1 MADATVTL
9 GLNAAQ
15 LTAGLKAASGQVD
28 KFASGASASFS
39 RLSASLGVLGGG
51 FTLGAIVKQGFSF
64 NQTMQDGEVA
74 IGNVL
79 KTFKGLNDEAAK
91 SEAAKVVQLITEAEP
106 RAAGG
111 LQELTQGFIATAAA
125 AAGAGISAEQNV
137 DLVARFANALSNSGL
152 PLEQLNQELR
162 SVLTANV
169 TSDSFI
175 GKLLEGKGLDN
186 KRISQLTQEGK
197 LYGEIVKELGA
208 MGEAGDTAGVA
219 FSTLNSALSKAAG
232 ALTADMFSSSVSGA
246 KNLSAAVDANIKSF
260 EYLGSVIGTVIEKSV
275 QGIGL
280 LAEFFQFNN
289 AIGTGIG
296 EALTG
301 GSFMEGFK
309 ETMDGF
315 KADAAKAVST
325 ATAQP
330 GGGGAGSGGSGS
342 GSSVTSTLEKQKK
355 GTYDIAKNLQEQANA
370 ANSILAP
377 YKEFLNFLDEAK
389 RKQDAIDSKKDADRK
404 ATQSK
409 IEGQKEAAQALQDEI
424 DLLTVRAT
432 GDEKAIR
439 DAEAA
444 LAIKQRARQI
454 QRDMNVDAKTS
465 MGIAQQIASL
475 EQKGKRGSGA
485 DTDGDGFISKREQRK
500 SDLEQ
505 KRGQR
510 KADSIKGFSRGQKG
524 LRAFGGLRE
533 FYGMQVDREWMGRD
547 SVGSRF
553 YGRGYGETARSI
565 TSAGI
570 KDRADQYK
578 TLGMDEFM
586 IPLLKAVEQLN
597 TTMNDKL
604 TVD

>member
-9 GLNAAQ
+9 GLDASGVSS
-15 LTAGLKAASGQVD
+15 GLKKATGEVNAFSSRVQSSPLGRAGRSQMGTQVSYQLQD
-28 KFASGASASFS
+28 IAVQAQMGTNALTIFS
-39 RLSASLGVLGGG
+39 QQAPQLLSALGGG
-51 FTLGAIVKQGFSF
+51 ALAATAGAVA
-64 NQTMQDGEVA
+64 A
-74 IGNVL
+74 IGGALVYAGY
-79 KTFKGLNDEAAK
+79 KGSEAFKGLI
-91 SEAAKVVQLITEAEP
+91 Q
-106 RAAGG
+106 
-111 LQELTQGFIATAAA
+111 
-125 AAGAGISAEQNV
+125 SAS
-137 DLVARFANALSNSGL
+137 ALDV
-152 PLEQLNQELR
+152 E
-162 SVLTANV
+162 
-169 TSDSFI
+169 I
-175 GKLLEGKGLDN
+175 GKLTSGGSLGEMEGAFD
-186 KRISQLTQEGK
+186 RIIAKQAELKETAASRAPGSFADFTGAIA
-197 LYGEIVKELGA
+197 YATGFGESGYNQRKQSE
-208 MGEAGDTAGVA
+208 
-219 FSTLNSALSKAAG
+219 
-232 ALTADMFSSSVSGA
+232 SSVVALERTKLQLSTKLIETSA
-246 KNLSAAVDANIKSF
+246 KNLEIAQLRANG
-260 EYLGSVIGTVIEKSV
+260 E
-275 QGIGL
+275 
-280 LAEFFQFNN
+280 N
-289 AIGTGIG
+289 AT
-296 EALTG
+296 
-301 GSFMEGFK
+301 
-309 ETMDGF
+309 
-315 KADAAKAVST
+315 ADAMERQ
-325 ATAQP
+325 ATLEARI
-330 GGGGAGSGGSGS
+330 AEIKGSGMDDYTKGRLIQDAYVLSEIQ
-342 GSSVTSTLEKQKK
+342 EKQKTK
-355 GTYDIAKNLQEQANA
+355 TFDIAKNLQEQANA

-389 RKQDAIDSKKDADRK
+389 RKQDAIDSKKDADRQ

-424 DLLTVRAT
+424 DLLTVRAS

-444 LAIKQRARQI
+444 LAIKQRTRQI
-454 QRDMNVDAKTS
+454 QRDMNVDAKTAR
-465 MGIAQQIASL
+465 GIAEQIASL

-510 KADSIKGFSRGQKG
+510 KADSIKGFSRDQKG
-524 LRAFGGLRE
+524 LSAFGGLRE

-553 YGRGYGETARSI
+553 YGNGKTARSI